1 MSEQAPP
8 PHAPRPRWVTALLIG
23 AAILVVAFLV
33 LHLAGGGMR
42 GHG

>member
-8 PHAPRPRWVTALLIG
+8 PLPPRPRWVTAFLIG
-23 AAILVVAFLV
+23 AAILVVAFLA
-33 LHLAGGGMR
+33 LHLAGGGIR